1 VSDIFDSKN
10 ASNNKFFTTQEFA
23 DLLNVSIPF
32 IIKLIEEQKISAFKD
47 GTQCRIL
54 TKDALLF
61 KNKMSAE
68 QLAALEELSAESEKL
83 GLDF

>member
-1 VSDIFDSKN
+1 MNGIFDPKK
-10 ASNNKFFTTQEFA
+10 ASDNNFLTTQEFA

-32 IIKLIEEQKISAFKD
+32 VIKLIEEQKIPAFKD

-54 TKDALLF
+54 AKDALLF